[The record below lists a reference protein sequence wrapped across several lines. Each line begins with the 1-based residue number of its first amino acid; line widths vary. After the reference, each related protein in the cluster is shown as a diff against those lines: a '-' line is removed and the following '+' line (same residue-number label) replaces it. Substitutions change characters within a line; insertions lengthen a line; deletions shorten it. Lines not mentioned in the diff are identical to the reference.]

1 MHYTPPKK
9 IRRGSRVAIVAPSG
23 AVHSDRLH
31 VGLDLMSE
39 CGLVPVLGPCV
50 KRLKVDGMNAAPL
63 QDRIDE
69 LNWAFSDPE
78 ISAIFCATGGIG
90 CSAVLPY
97 LDYDAISKSRKPLIG
112 RSDISAL
119 NCGILKHAGL
129 ISVNGQTPSIR
140 LDKGE
145 KFLTGQTDSF
155 VRTLKLLMSSKP
167 WGTAPLEH
175 NEYIPRTVS
184 SGIASG
190 HVIGCTAD
198 TVSRLIGTP
207 HLPDTEG
214 AILFLED
221 IHESNQSLAR
231 IFLHMKLSGILDSV
245 AGVVIGEFQ
254 DLRNADEYEIEEVIQ
269 EYFCNGPPCVYGY
282 SFSHGSVVAPIPVG
296 ANCTI
301 NADTGDVS
309 FDFSMT

>member
-1 MHYTPPKK
+1 MQSQ
-9 IRRGSRVAIVAPSG
+9 I
-23 AVHSDRLH
+23 
-31 VGLDLMSE
+31 
-39 CGLVPVLGPCV
+39 
-50 KRLKVDGMNAAPL
+50 
-63 QDRIDE
+63 
-69 LNWAFSDPE
+69 
-78 ISAIFCATGGIG
+78 
-90 CSAVLPY
+90 
-97 LDYDAISKSRKPLIG
+97 
-112 RSDISAL
+112 
-119 NCGILKHAGL
+119 
-129 ISVNGQTPSIR
+129 
-140 LDKGE
+140 
-145 KFLTGQTDSF
+145 DSF
-155 VRTLKLLMSSKP
+155 VRTIKLMMSNKA
-167 WGTAPLEH
+167 WGVTPLEY
-175 NEYIPRTVS
+175 NQYIPRTVS

-221 IHESNQSLAR
+221 VHESNQSLAR
-231 IFLHMKLSGILDSV
+231 IFLHMKLSGVLDSV

-254 DLRNADEYEIEEVIQ
+254 DLRNTDEHEIEEVIQ

-296 ANCTI
+296 ANCTM